1 MQKSLSVLKIHA
13 TLHADESELHTT
25 KTCAQTVHTPMQ
37 ALQTLIYTPH
47 LYMCT
52 LDALH
57 TTPNRCTMDRYVHVP
72 NTYTPSADILRH
84 ATHAPTCIHT
94 TLFLRGSFRPSLQG
108 PKPFLVSP
116 CPQNIPS
123 VLPSP
128 YHSFLST
135 ACFYSVRES
144 RF

>member
-1 MQKSLSVLKIHA
+1 MQLYTLMSQNYTQPKHVHKLYIHPCK
-13 TLHADESELHTT
+13 L
-25 KTCAQTVHTPMQ
+25 CR
-37 ALQTLIYTPH
+37 LIYTPH
-47 LYMCT
+47 LYTCT

-94 TLFLRGSFRPSLQG
+94 TLFLRGSFRPSLQS
-108 PKPFLVSP
+108 PKPFLFSP
-116 CPQNIPS
+116 CPQNILS
-123 VLPSP
+123 VLPFP
-128 YHSFLST
+128 YHSSLST